1 MRFTDFLPVSGC
13 QLNENARQ
21 DVNDDP
27 WEGDLELVG
36 REPWPESWR
45 FRKCQWSPMTQ
56 FQVFPATN
64 WIHHDGSRYYSANSP
79 TRGAPLHRIA
89 LCLVP
94 HALILTV
101 HCNAAS
107 SLALV
112 EQRLACV
119 QVTRRTKPNVGNV
132 TDLPHS
138 ESRVKLRCTVLVW
151 GDTYISIE

>member
-1 MRFTDFLPVSGC
+1 MAKRFRDSDESRVRFTDFLPVSGC

-119 QVTRRTKPNVGNV
+119 HNEGLLGAPNRMSGM
-132 TDLPHS
+132 
-138 ESRVKLRCTVLVW
+138 
-151 GDTYISIE
+151 